1 MNALRFKFMI
11 FAAWLVFF
19 FNIERVSEPINIA
32 SFVYVITG
40 LLALVTLGIAR
51 LKGLSSLWP
60 ILIAIVFFISLKIV
74 FKHPILGSGIPITV
88 TELGA
93 ITLTGVLAHQLARS
107 LHEFESAV
115 ANITIGR
122 IGKESTPFSSGQA
135 EMYREVKR
143 AREHDRPLTMV
154 AMKVK
159 ESSMQVAMHRMVE
172 EAQRTMMKRYVQAG
186 IARILS
192 EELQDYDIVAQ
203 QDDWFILLLPET
215 PPEEHARLA
224 ARLHQVI
231 AENMR
236 VDVEIGATTF
246 PDEAVTFES
255 LINLA
260 MHKAEDKLSAQPQ
273 SSLGQ
278 QQPAL
283 R

>member
-1 MNALRFKFMI
+1 MNTLRFQFVI
-11 FAAWLVFF
+11 FVGWLVFF
-19 FNIERVSEPINIA
+19 LNIERVSEPINIA

-40 LLALVTLGIAR
+40 LLALMTLGIAQLR
-51 LKGLSSLWP
+51 NVSPLWP
-60 ILIAIVFFISLKIV
+60 ILVAIIIFIGLKIV
-74 FKHPILGSGIPITV
+74 FRHAILGSAIPITV

-93 ITLTGVLAHQLARS
+93 ITLTGVLARRLARS
-107 LHEFESAV
+107 LQEFESTV

-143 AREHDRPLTMV
+143 AREHHRPLTMV

-159 ESSMQVAMHRMVE
+159 ESSIQVATHQMVE
-172 EAQRTMMKRYVQAG
+172 EVQRTMMKRYVQAG
-186 IARILS
+186 IARILC

-231 AENMR
+231 AERLR
-236 VDVEIGATTF
+236 VDIEIGTTTF

-255 LINLA
+255 LVDLA
-260 MHKAEDKLSAQPQ
+260 RHKVEDKLSAQPQ

>member
-1 MNALRFKFMI
+1 MNALRLQFMI

-40 LLALVTLGIAR
+40 LLALITLGIGLR
-51 LKGLSSLWP
+51 GLSSLWP
-60 ILIAIVFFISLKIV
+60 ILIAIVIFIGLKIV
-74 FKHPILGSGIPITV
+74 FKHPILGSAIPITV

-93 ITLTGVLAHQLARS
+93 IALTGVLAHRLARS
-107 LHEFESAV
+107 LQEFESAV

-143 AREHDRPLTMV
+143 AREHNRPLTMV

-159 ESSMQVAMHRMVE
+159 EGSMQVAMHRMVE

-215 PPEEHARLA
+215 PPEEHACLA

-236 VDVEIGATTF
+236 VDVEIGTTTF

-255 LINLA
+255 LIDLA
-260 MHKAEDKLSAQPQ
+260 IHKVEDKLSAQPQ